1 MYLVPGPQLP
11 ATVRVKRMS
20 RHLGLLILAV
30 SVISYLEAIHDDWV
44 KMTPVESGGRFL
56 YTRPRML
63 KRSSYDKRK
72 EVPWTRLKRSES
84 AWTRM
89 RRSEADEDDW
99 MEDKR
104 GHAWT
109 RLKKDNGGGVTF
121 SDWARLKREHEQWTR
136 MKREQGVL
144 TFTDWARLKRGSG
157 EWTRLKRGEEAE
169 HWSRLDPRKC
179 AMCIAEEEED
189 GVNEDKVK
197 LWTRLRRSPAGDE
210 EAWTRLKRSK
220 LIGEGGAGE
229 TGWVRMM

>member
-1 MYLVPGPQLP
+1 
-11 ATVRVKRMS
+11 
-20 RHLGLLILAV
+20 
-30 SVISYLEAIHDDWV
+30 
-44 KMTPVESGGRFL
+44 
-56 YTRPRML
+56 
-63 KRSSYDKRK
+63 
-72 EVPWTRLKRSES
+72 
-84 AWTRM
+84 M
-89 RRSEADEDDW
+89 RRSGADEDDW

-109 RLKKDNGGGVTF
+109 RLKKDNGGVTF

-169 HWSRLDPRKC
+169 HWNRLDPRKC
-179 AMCIAEEEED
+179 AMCIAEEED

-210 EAWTRLKRSK
+210 EAYEGKSKLWTRLKRSK
-220 LIGEGGAGE
+220 LIGEGAEE